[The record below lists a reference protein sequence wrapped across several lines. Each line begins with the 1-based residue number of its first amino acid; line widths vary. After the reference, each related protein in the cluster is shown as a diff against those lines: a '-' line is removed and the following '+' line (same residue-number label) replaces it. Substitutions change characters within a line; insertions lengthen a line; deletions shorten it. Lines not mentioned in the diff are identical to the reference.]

1 MGFDSLF
8 SFRSHAFSLGIG
20 EPNMPDIGFVRS
32 EIERKRTQVARQRKE
47 ILLLQRAGI
56 ATASAEA
63 LLERML
69 AKIDDLCVQR
79 DELRKDQQGMNCQL
93 SHERSVRRDR

>member
-1 MGFDSLF
+1 
-8 SFRSHAFSLGIG
+8 
-20 EPNMPDIGFVRS
+20 MPDIGFVRS